1 MAEQIKDRIREL
13 RKKLKEYDA
22 QWYLTDTADPHNS
35 EYINDHYKE
44 REFLSG
50 FTGSAGT
57 LLIGDDIALLWTD
70 GRYFVQAVEELMDTG
85 IIRRDHKVYGS
96 AAHDG
101 SFGQCAVQER

>member
-1 MAEQIKDRIREL
+1 MDELIRQRIKLL

-22 QWYLTDTADPHNS
+22 QWYLSATADPHNS

-57 LLIGDDIALLWTD
+57 LLVGDDIALLWTD
-70 GRYFVQAVEELMDTG
+70 GRYFVQAV
-85 IIRRDHKVYGS
+85 
-96 AAHDG
+96 
-101 SFGQCAVQER
+101 